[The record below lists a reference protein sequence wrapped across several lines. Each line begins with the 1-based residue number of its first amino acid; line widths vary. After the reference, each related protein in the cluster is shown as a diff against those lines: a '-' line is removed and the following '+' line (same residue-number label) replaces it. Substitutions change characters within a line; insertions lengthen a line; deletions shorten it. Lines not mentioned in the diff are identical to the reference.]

1 MDGIAEI
8 GTKLAARG
16 RGCTC
21 QWNVVALLSNLRRR
35 WRADDSRELQGG
47 VEEDCGEARFDG
59 PPAAPPLSAS
69 PAPAP
74 ARADKMAGGPKR
86 IRRETEISSSWRQT
100 RAVGHL
106 LPVGLAPLEI
116 LGLQQ
121 PTPVFMGHPF
131 GPLDCAYRLGAL
143 ELVSSFLSSGAQF
156 CSIEIPTNI
165 TSQECLTYFFSMAI
179 LFLAFHKAH
188 ATPAKT
194 KKPIC
199 PRTFKLSDAPAKI

>member
-1 MDGIAEI
+1 MV
-8 GTKLAARG
+8 RG
-16 RGCTC
+16 RGPTC
-21 QWNVVALLSNLRRR
+21 QWNAVALLSNLGRR

-74 ARADKMAGGPKR
+74 ARADKTAGGPKR

-121 PTPVFMGHPF
+121 PTPFFMGHPF
-131 GPLDCAYRLGAL
+131 CPLDCAYRLGAL
-143 ELVSSFLSSGAQF
+143 ELASGCDGCLSGSVP
-156 CSIEIPTNI
+156 ERIP
-165 TSQECLTYFFSMAI
+165 SKHGWPVMS
-179 LFLAFHKAH
+179 HG
-188 ATPAKT
+188 
-194 KKPIC
+194 
-199 PRTFKLSDAPAKI
+199 